1 MGGTPTP
8 TPIVSAMD
16 STQISSVS
24 TALTS
29 AINGVVSTF
38 VDLLP
43 VIALTTGAIFA
54 IKFIKSR
61 FRKVENV
68 R

>member
-1 MGGTPTP
+1 MLG
-8 TPIVSAMD
+8 A
-16 STQISSVS
+16 TQTVASGMTAEQITSVS

-38 VDLLP
+38 VELLP

-54 IKFIKSR
+54 IRFVKSR
-61 FRKVENV
+61 FNKVEKV
-68 R
+68 K

>member
-1 MGGTPTP
+1 MGTTTSVIGMTAEQIT
-8 TPIVSAMD
+8 SA
-16 STQISSVS
+16 S
-24 TALTS
+24 TAITS
-29 AINGVVSTF
+29 AISGVVDTF

-61 FRKVENV
+61 FSKVERV